1 MLSFF
6 PQLSLI
12 YDRRK
17 TSSIDKPASIELRVT
32 YNYKQKYI
40 ATGVSVLP
48 KQWKNGKVINHPDA
62 GNLNQ
67 ILDKIVIDTRQ
78 LILENFSK
86 GNTDINDFLCKDS
99 KHKISFLDFC
109 KERSLVRQYGKSK
122 DTKQRY
128 NRFIKYFT
136 LYGKIQN
143 YRDITEKNIIEYDT
157 YLTNQGMKPYSKW
170 NNYHRFLNSFIM
182 DAIDEGYLSR
192 NPYKFVNINREST
205 SNSLEKCLTIKEFSK
220 LIDTPMPTECLSK
233 VKDLFIFQTY
243 TCLRYSDMA
252 RFDIKNIEDIN
263 GLKVYRCIQKKTGK
277 SATIP
282 LLKPVLDIL
291 HKYNNTLPVISN
303 VKYNLYLKEV
313 SKKAKLNKPLTTH
326 WARHTGATMLLNE
339 GVDMKIVTKI
349 CGHSSTRITE
359 KIYAKLLDETVVD
372 AIKEFSEKIKTPDL
386 HRQGEKFAHE
396 KTNSIY

>member
-12 YDRRK
+12 YNRRK

-48 KQWKNGKVINHPDA
+48 RQWKNDKVINHPDA

-67 ILDKIVIDTRQ
+67 ILNKIVINTRQ

-86 GNTDINDFLCKDS
+86 GNTDINDFLGKKAS
-99 KHKISFLDFC
+99 NKIPFLEFC
-109 KERSLVRQYGKSK
+109 KERSLVRQYGKSE

-128 NRFIKYFT
+128 ERFIKYFA
-136 LYGKIQN
+136 LYGKIQS
-143 YRDITEKNIIEYDT
+143 YSDITERNIIEYDT
-157 YLTNQGMKPYSKW
+157 YLTKQGMKPYSKW

-182 DAIDEGYLSR
+182 DAMDEGYITR
-192 NPYKFVNINREST
+192 NPYKFVNIDKAST
-205 SNSLEKCLTIKEFSK
+205 SDSLEKCLTTDEFSK
-220 LIDTPMPTECLSK
+220 LIDTPMPTECLSR

-252 RFDIKNIEDIN
+252 RFNIENIEDIN
-263 GLKVYRCIQKKTGK
+263 GLKVYKCLQKKTGK

-282 LLKPVLDIL
+282 LLKPVLAIL
-291 HKYNNTLPVISN
+291 DKYHYILPIISN
-303 VKYNLYLKEV
+303 VKYNLYLKDI
-313 SKKAKLNKPLTTH
+313 SKIMGFNKPISTH

-359 KIYAKLLDETVVD
+359 KIYAKLLDETVVE
-372 AIKEFSEKIKTPDL
+372 AIKEFSEKIKTPHL
-386 HRQGEKFAHE
+386 HRQGE
-396 KTNSIY
+396 T